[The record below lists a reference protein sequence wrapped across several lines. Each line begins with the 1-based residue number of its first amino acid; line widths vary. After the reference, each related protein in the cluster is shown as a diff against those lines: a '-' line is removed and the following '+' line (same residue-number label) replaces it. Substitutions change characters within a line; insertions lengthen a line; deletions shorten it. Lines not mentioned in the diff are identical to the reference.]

1 MNYNCKKCL
10 YKTHRFPDIVRHLN
24 RKKKCDKTLE
34 TIKLKYNEN
43 EFIRLSLIPYS
54 DNVDKESKE
63 DINIL
68 KKINKNI
75 VSKEKMF
82 ELLHIIDKN
91 KMKSC
96 PLCDMKFSVIS
107 DVRTHLILDCISFD
121 SQVNNEKTDN
131 SIILNNNNN
140 LSINGD
146 SNLSI
151 NGDSNVVNNTIN
163 NNINISIIQ
172 PPISFDDKWDI
183 THLNNDEKTVL
194 ILSMVKYTKTLEYLL
209 KNKNNQNVLIDKDS
223 NLGLVYNNNSIEKM
237 SIEEICDKSFNK
249 IHDHL
254 KNFYD
259 DVDKINTAEVDKK
272 YIDTEKKS
280 MKIKYL
286 KYRDNDDNA
295 KKIANENLVHIF
307 DKVKDETIENFNEIK
322 KLKDINNNI
331 NGF

>member
-10 YKTHRFPDIVRHLN
+10 YNTQRFCNIVRHIN

-34 TIKLKYNEN
+34 TVKLKYTED
-43 EFIRLSLIPYS
+43 EFIRLSLIPYF
-54 DNVDKESKE
+54 DNIDKENKE

-91 KMKSC
+91 KMKNC
-96 PLCDMKFSVIS
+96 PLCDKKFNVIS
-107 DVRTHLILDCISFD
+107 DVRTHLILECISFD
-121 SQVNNEKTDN
+121 SQVINNEKYNIDN
-131 SIILNNNNN
+131 SILSSLNN
-140 LSINGD
+140 
-146 SNLSI
+146 NLSI

-172 PPISFDDKWDI
+172 PPISFNDKWDI

-223 NLGLVYNNNSIEKM
+223 NLGLVYNNNNIEKM

-280 MKIKYL
+280 MRIKYL

-295 KKIANENLVHIF
+295 KKIANENLLHIF

-322 KLKDINNNI
+322 KLQEINNNI

>member
-34 TIKLKYNEN
+34 TIKLKYSED
-43 EFIRLSLIPYS
+43 EFIRLSLIPYLNNI
-54 DNVDKESKE
+54 DIE

-68 KKINKNI
+68 KKLNKNI

-82 ELLHIIDKN
+82 ELLYIIDKN

-96 PLCDMKFSVIS
+96 PLCDKKFNIIS
-107 DVRTHLILDCISFD
+107 NVRTHLILECISFD
-121 SQVNNEKTDN
+121 SQVNNEKIDN
-131 SIILNNNNN
+131 SVLSKITNN

-146 SNLSI
+146 SNI
-151 NGDSNVVNNTIN
+151 IN
-163 NNINISIIQ
+163 NNINNTINISIIHS
-172 PPISFDDKWDI
+172 PISFNDNWDI
-183 THLNNDEKTVL
+183 SHLNNDEKTVL

-259 DVDKINTAEVDKK
+259 DVDKINTSEVDKK
-272 YIDTEKKS
+272 YIDNEKKS

-286 KYRDNDDNA
+286 KYRDNDENA

-307 DKVKDETIENFNEIK
+307 NKVKEETIQNFNEIK